1 MPGIPGEPLPKYSK
15 GAQINLRSK
24 QPKSF
29 RNPLVKNLVIFLVS
43 VPYIAISLM
52 LILNDI
58 VIPGIV
64 LLVIP
69 VFLILFFW
77 IVMRI
82 DS

>member
-15 GAQINLRSK
+15 GGQVNLRGK
-24 QPKSF
+24 QPNSF